1 MEDPEDSLP
10 GYGHWFGQNVSYSS
24 KANPPPLPTEG
35 QFDDVEEVVP
45 APAAEIENLEII
57 DDENDGG
64 DERECDDSDD
74 DGYDDDDFEFWNER
88 TGPNSQASQ
97 AAQKNFQT
105 SDELFRKFSSKIS
118 VEKFEGVNSL
128 PTGVGNKILSS
139 SKRAM
144 SQG

>member
-1 MEDPEDSLP
+1 MADPEDKLP
-10 GYGHWFGQNVSYSS
+10 GYSHWFGQDVSY
-24 KANPPPLPTEG
+24 KCYFRPPAEG
-35 QFDDVEEVVP
+35 QFDDDEEIVP
-45 APAAEIENLEII
+45 EPEAEIENVEVI

-64 DERECDDSDD
+64 DEREYDDSDD
-74 DGYDDDDFEFWNER
+74 QYDDDDFEFWNER

-105 SDELFRKFSSKIS
+105 SDELFRKFSSKIN